1 MISAELLAASAGI
14 ITALCAG
21 VAGLIGGLAA
31 LIVAFRQAQSQARK
45 DKAEVKKIEVEA
57 DIEGRKSGL
66 MIRKDE
72 MDLLRGELA
81 RQYAVIENADR
92 REKDRL
98 TEIDTWRKRLADCQ
112 DSESDTLR
120 KLDTTQDALSDAHK
134 SNADNETLTR
144 FLIGRE
150 RLFRQALADANISMP
165 VMRRPGDIELLAR
178 INQMIEVME
187 PNGGPS
193 SDSGRTDQT
202 QA

>member
-150 RLFRQALADANISMP
+150 RLFRASGAHQSND
-165 VMRRPGDIELLAR
+165 RGHGTQWRPE
-178 INQMIEVME
+178 
-187 PNGGPS
+187 
-193 SDSGRTDQT
+193 
-202 QA
+202 

>member
-165 VMRRPGDIELLAR
+165 VMRRQGDIELLAR